1 MAAAV
6 EANVHEHIARTMYY
20 FSVHLLYASM
30 VGCAAWLLTLIR
42 GASATTIYWIWVAT
56 AFNFVV
62 PVGAAVD
69 KLGAPHLRW
78 ATPLGAI
85 GGPIWNMTQG
95 RTVVLAGIWIAGALA
110 MLMRLIS
117 RIRRERREAEVMA
130 RLKRPAVAGF
140 VADGIPVSF
149 GNRHPAPAVSGV
161 FYPHISLP
169 LGIDQLL
176 DQRELNAVLLH
187 ELAHA
192 TRRDNLIRLLYEG
205 VLCALWFHPLIW
217 LAGIRMALYRE
228 LSCDESVIQSAHGEA
243 LVSALVKLAVPEP
256 APFLQATASSH
267 LSNRLVRLAGPTSS
281 THRAASLLVTS
292 LFAVVIVSGVFGTI
306 AHTACCFVL
315 KH

>member
-1 MAAAV
+1 
-6 EANVHEHIARTMYY
+6 VHEHIARAMYY

-30 VGCAAWLLTLIR
+30 VGCAAWLLTSIR

-56 AFNFVV
+56 AFHFVV

-95 RTVVLAGIWIAGALA
+95 RTAVVLAGIWIAGALA

-149 GNRHPAPAVSGV
+149 GQPASGSRSQRRLLSAYLASPGNRS
-161 FYPHISLP
+161 
-169 LGIDQLL
+169 
-176 DQRELNAVLLH
+176 
-187 ELAHA
+187 A
-192 TRRDNLIRLLYEG
+192 TRSTRTERCL
-205 VLCALWFHPLIW
+205 
-217 LAGIRMALYRE
+217 
-228 LSCDESVIQSAHGEA
+228 
-243 LVSALVKLAVPEP
+243 
-256 APFLQATASSH
+256 TA
-267 LSNRLVRLAGPTSS
+267 RIGP
-281 THRAASLLVTS
+281 RKKAR
-292 LFAVVIVSGVFGTI
+292 
-306 AHTACCFVL
+306 
-315 KH
+315 